1 MKLENLNQCPIC
13 NSIKIFKVN
22 NIKKNIKEIKDTFD
36 LIKCQDCSHR
46 FISKIPDQIEL
57 NKLYEIDSP
66 LVFGGTIHELNQKKN
81 FIENNFEDIEPQFN
95 HWIFDYIDQNQGSY
109 LELGPGLCRLYKTF
123 YLKGWKCQGL
133 EQRSFIKINGIKKD
147 IKDIENNNDV
157 VAAIDVLEHLVDPI
171 EMLKKINSKIKKGGK
186 IFLTYPHS
194 ESFKSKILK
203 DRWSMVSPL
212 AHIHYF
218 SKKSTKIMLEKAGYK
233 ILVIKDYSFVELRR
247 LIRNII
253 KLPIF
258 VLKDIFK
265 LNFKNIFYRFIE
277 LFLNILDLINGDQ
290 LKVIA
295 KKM

>member
-22 NIKKNIKEIKDTFD
+22 NIKSNIKDIKDAFD
-36 LIKCQDCSHR
+36 LMKCLDCLHR
-46 FISKIPDQIEL
+46 FISKIPNQIEL

-81 FIENNFEDIEPQFN
+81 FIKNNFENIEPQFN
-95 HWIFDYIDQNQGSY
+95 HWIFDYIDQDQGSY

-247 LIRNII
+247 LIRNSI

-258 VLKDIFK
+258 ILKDIFK
-265 LNFKNIFYRFIE
+265 LNFKNIYHRFIE
-277 LFLNILDLINGDQ
+277 LFLNFLDLINGDQ

>member
-22 NIKKNIKEIKDTFD
+22 NIKSNIKEIKDTFD

-81 FIENNFEDIEPQFN
+81 FIKNNFEDIEPQFN

-171 EMLKKINSKIKKGGK
+171 EMLKKVNSKIKKGGK

-247 LIRNII
+247 LIRNSI

-258 VLKDIFK
+258 ILKDIFK
-265 LNFKNIFYRFIE
+265 LNFKNIYHRFIE
-277 LFLNILDLINGDQ
+277 LFLNFLDLINGDQ

>member
-13 NSIKIFKVN
+13 KSSKIFKVN
-22 NIKKNIKEIKDTFD
+22 NIKSNIKEIENIFD
-36 LIKCQDCSHR
+36 LMKCTDCLHR
-46 FISKIPDQIEL
+46 FISKIPNQIEL

-66 LVFGGTIHELNQKKN
+66 LVFGGTIHEVEQKKN
-81 FIENNFEDIEPQFN
+81 FIQNNFEGIEPHYN
-95 HWIFDYIDQNQGSY
+95 HWIFDYIEQNEGSY
-109 LELGPGLCRLYKTF
+109 FELGPGLCRLYKTF

-133 EQRSFIKINGIKKD
+133 EPRSFIKISGIKKD
-147 IKDIENNNDV
+147 IQDIESNNDV
-157 VAAIDVLEHLVDPI
+157 VVAIDVLEHLIDPI
-171 EMLKKINSKIKKGGK
+171 EMLKKISLKIKKGGK

-194 ESFKSKILK
+194 ESYKSKILK
-203 DRWSMVSPL
+203 DRWPMVSPL

-247 LIRNII
+247 LIRNFL

-258 VLKDIFK
+258 ILKDIFK
-265 LNFKNIFYRFIE
+265 LNFKNIYFRFTE

-295 KKM
+295 KKI

>member
-1 MKLENLNQCPIC
+1 M
-13 NSIKIFKVN
+13 N
-22 NIKKNIKEIKDTFD
+22 NIKSNIKEIKDTFD

-46 FISKIPDQIEL
+46 FIYKIHDQLEL

-81 FIENNFEDIEPQFN
+81 FIKNNFEDIEPQFN

-265 LNFKNIFYRFIE
+265 LNFKNISYRFIE

>member
-22 NIKKNIKEIKDTFD
+22 NIKSNIKEIKDTFD

-171 EMLKKINSKIKKGGK
+171 EMLKKVNSKIKKGGK

>member
-22 NIKKNIKEIKDTFD
+22 NIKSNIKDVKDAFD
-36 LIKCQDCSHR
+36 LMKCQDCLHR
-46 FISKIPDQIEL
+46 FISKIPNQIEL
-57 NKLYEIDSP
+57 NKLYEIDLP
-66 LVFGGTIHELNQKKN
+66 LVFGGTNHELNQKN
-81 FIENNFEDIEPQFN
+81 FIKNNFENIEPQFN

-233 ILVIKDYSFVELRR
+233 ILFIKDFSFVEIRR
-247 LIRNII
+247 LLRNLI

-258 VLKDIFK
+258 ILKDIFQ
-265 LNFKNIFYRFIE
+265 LNIKNIFYRFEE

-295 KKM
+295 KKI

>member
-22 NIKKNIKEIKDTFD
+22 NIKSNIKDIKDAFD
-36 LIKCQDCSHR
+36 LMKCLDCLHR
-46 FISKIPDQIEL
+46 IISKIPNQIEL

-81 FIENNFEDIEPQFN
+81 FIKNNFENIEPQFN
-95 HWIFDYIDQNQGSY
+95 HWIFDYIDQDQGSY
-109 LELGPGLCRLYKTF
+109 LELGPGLFRLYKTF

-133 EQRSFIKINGIKKD
+133 EQRSFIKIDGIKKD
-147 IKDIENNNDV
+147 IQDIENNNDV

-233 ILVIKDYSFVELRR
+233 ILVI
-247 LIRNII
+247 
-253 KLPIF
+253 
-258 VLKDIFK
+258 
-265 LNFKNIFYRFIE
+265 
-277 LFLNILDLINGDQ
+277 
-290 LKVIA
+290 
-295 KKM
+295 

>member
-1 MKLENLNQCPIC
+1 M
-13 NSIKIFKVN
+13 
-22 NIKKNIKEIKDTFD
+22 
-36 LIKCQDCSHR
+36 
-46 FISKIPDQIEL
+46 
-57 NKLYEIDSP
+57 
-66 LVFGGTIHELNQKKN
+66 
-81 FIENNFEDIEPQFN
+81 
-95 HWIFDYIDQNQGSY
+95 
-109 LELGPGLCRLYKTF
+109 
-123 YLKGWKCQGL
+123 
-133 EQRSFIKINGIKKD
+133 
-147 IKDIENNNDV
+147 

-265 LNFKNIFYRFIE
+265 LNFKNISYRFIE